1 MKRNIQ
7 SLYARILEDIR
18 AEMDE
23 AETLYLKLCQ
33 AVIAGLVQPTGGNP
47 ASSARKIG
55 LLSAQY
61 RAKLQ
66 SIIRDIGTVYREPIQ
81 VFPVSDRA
89 SVPDMLEAFNAQ
101 FEELE
106 RILDRLGAETVVP
119 ETGRATKKQT
129 NKQSIWRSI
138 MNSVNF
144 KQEFENKFDE
154 ATSFSKRPNI
164 LVAGYTG
171 CGKTSLIRTVLG
183 DELVPKSGISNGKPC
198 RIDFDSYEN
207 ESIRLWDSRGLEL
220 GEKEDEFRD
229 MMREF
234 VSACQDD
241 PDVDEHIHLV
251 WYLIQGNGARVTDC
265 DVSLMKEIFTF
276 DDVIA
281 VISKK
286 DITKPAQTRAIR
298 EELMKAG
305 VSEEHIIEV
314 SDSES
319 GAIGCREL
327 VELSHAMLP
336 AAYRDAFMAAQ
347 DIDREAK
354 AAKVAD
360 KKDRAV
366 EIISEAI
373 AKAGA
378 VKGDA
383 KLTDPEGGTQWN
395 DVKAQLTAV
404 LVELLARLSGLYG
417 LHSREIRESAVG
429 FVEDVLSDAEVLDMI
444 RDDDGDLG
452 KDGYALLAGA
462 VGHFFRNNFEAYA
475 VARIKRAPLPA
486 LGFELPLFKQHLETY
501 KEGMDMKPNI
511 LVCGKT
517 GVGKTSLIQ
526 AVTHRGVVPDSAI
539 GDGRATT
546 QGFHVYETEAANFID
561 SEGMN
566 PGTQSVD
573 DYVDFILDE
582 MMDRLETEE
591 SDNLIH
597 NVWYCIDGSGARVQD
612 TDARLIRTFRDNMIL
627 VVTKSELMRKE
638 QIEDMMNEL
647 LELLPRE
654 QIVMVSAENKT
665 GLAQLIAKARAMSMD
680 AMKAAEHEI
689 EAFQDRWQEY
699 YDSML
704 DDWRERV
711 SEEADSYINWA
722 AGRAAAIAIVPLPL
736 VDIVPLIANETYMIY
751 RLAEL
756 YGIPVDDA
764 VITMILGCAG
774 GSIAGKLAA
783 SLLPILKIPI
793 AAGVT
798 YAVGKVAQEYF
809 ESDMTLNETELREK
823 FMEEER
829 EAKKRD
835 WKPVRD
841 EEKDDSC
848 DETEDANES
857 DLGGDASDDVHE
869 PADELPEDCRVEY
882 KPENAGGKRKKA
894 KD

>member
-1 MKRNIQ
+1 MKPDIQ
-7 SLYARILEDIR
+7 TLYTRILEDIR

-23 AETLYLKLCQ
+23 AENLYLKLCRT
-33 AVIAGLVQPTGGNP
+33 AISGMMRSSEEDS
-47 ASSARKIG
+47 ASPGRTIEFM
-55 LLSAQY
+55 SAQY
-61 RAKLQ
+61 REKLQ
-66 SIIRDIGTVYREPIQ
+66 SIIRDVSMVWRNPIQ
-81 VFPVSDRA
+81 VFPVSNRA
-89 SVPDMLEAFNAQ
+89 SVLDVLETYNSQ

-106 RILDRLGAETVVP
+106 RILDRLCRENRMP
-119 ETGRATKKQT
+119 ESKRPTKSQT
-129 NKQSIWRSI
+129 KNMNLWRSI
-138 MNSVNF
+138 MNNVNF

-154 ATSFSKRPNI
+154 AAAFCKRPNI

-183 DELVPKSGISNGKPC
+183 SEIVPQSGISNGKPC

-207 ESIRLWDSRGLEL
+207 DSIRLWDSRGLEL
-220 GEKEDEFRD
+220 GEQECEFRD

-234 VSACQDD
+234 VSSCQDD
-241 PDVDEHIHLV
+241 PNVDEHIHLV

-265 DVSLMKEIFTF
+265 DLDLMKDIFTF

-286 DITKPAQTRAIR
+286 DITKPAQSKAIR

-305 VSEEHIIEV
+305 IPEEHIVEV
-314 SDSES
+314 SDSRG

-347 DIDREAK
+347 SIDREAK

-360 KKDRAV
+360 KRDRAV
-366 EIISEAI
+366 AIISEAI
-373 AKAGA
+373 EKARD
-378 VKGDA
+378 VKGDSS
-383 KLTDPEGGTQWN
+383 LTDQDSGSDSTQWN

-404 LVELLARLSGLYG
+404 LVELLAKLCGLYG
-417 LHSREIRESAVG
+417 LHSRDIRGTAVG
-429 FVEDVLSDAEVLDMI
+429 FAETVLADAETLDMI
-444 RDDDGDLG
+444 RDDDGDLCG
-452 KDGYALLAGA
+452 NSYGMLAGA
-462 VGHFFRNNFEAYA
+462 IGHFFRNNFEAYA
-475 VARIKRAPLPA
+475 VARIKCAPLPG
-486 LGFELPLFKQHLETY
+486 LGFDLHLFKQYLETY
-501 KEGMDMKPNI
+501 REGMNMKPNI

-539 GDGRATT
+539 GNGRATT
-546 QGFHVYETEAANFID
+546 QGFQVYETDAANFID

-591 SDNLIH
+591 SENLIH
-597 NVWYCIDGSGARVQD
+597 NVWYCIDGSGARIQD
-612 TDARLIRTFRDNMIL
+612 TDAKLIRTFRDNMLL
-627 VVTKSELMRKE
+627 VVTKSELMREE
-638 QIEDMMNEL
+638 QIEEMMNEL

-654 QIVMVSAENKT
+654 QIVLVSAENKT
-665 GLAQLIAKARAMSMD
+665 GLAQLIARARAMSLD
-680 AMKAAEHEI
+680 AMKAAEYEI

-699 YDSML
+699 YDSLL
-704 DDWRERV
+704 DDWRDSV
-711 SEEADSYINWA
+711 AEEADSYINWA
-722 AGRAAAIAIVPLPL
+722 AGRAAAIAIIPLPL
-736 VDIVPLIANETYMIY
+736 VDIVPLVANETYMIY

-793 AAGVT
+793 AAGIT

-809 ESDMTLNETELREK
+809 ESDMTLNKTELREK
-823 FMEEER
+823 FLKEER
-829 EAKKRD
+829 EAKKRE
-835 WKPVRD
+835 WKPIRD
-841 EEKDDSC
+841 E
-848 DETEDANES
+848 DEDED
-857 DLGGDASDDVHE
+857 
-869 PADELPEDCRVEY
+869 ED
-882 KPENAGGKRKKA
+882 
-894 KD
+894 